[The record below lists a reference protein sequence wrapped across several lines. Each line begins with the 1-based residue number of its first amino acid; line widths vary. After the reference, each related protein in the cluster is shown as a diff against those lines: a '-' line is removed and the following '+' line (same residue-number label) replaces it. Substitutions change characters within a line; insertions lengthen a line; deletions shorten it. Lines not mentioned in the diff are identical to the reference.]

1 MSAVYARCIRRFLYT
16 LSRVEISV
24 YAVYPDTCGRSCP
37 YIFVY
42 ADVTVSEPVFLRML
56 CWLILW
62 DVRIRIGYVWTQ
74 IFLYPHKKIC
84 GYKNLR
90 IRVDG
95 PLNGHFLFSFTDPDP
110 KVCKDNTKTADCED
124 WKRAGFCTEHPAMII
139 HCKKTCG
146 FCSSGNKTIFFAIIP
161 AASKRRRNL

>member
-1 MSAVYARCIRRFLYT
+1 MSGYE
-16 LSRVEISV
+16 S
-24 YAVYPDTCGRSCP
+24 DTCGRS
-37 YIFVY
+37 YTI
-42 ADVTVSEPVFLRML
+42 
-56 CWLILW
+56 
-62 DVRIRIGYVWTQ
+62 RIRYVWTQ

-95 PLNGHFLFSFTDPDP
+95 ALNGHFLFSFTDPDP

-124 WKRAGFCTEHPAMII
+124 WKRAGFCTEHPAMIV

-146 FCSSGNKTIFFAIIP
+146 FCSSGKKTIFFAIIP
-161 AASKRRRNL
+161 AASKRRRNLYCDYSNRGTSFFFYTNGPIKFKVQLCNC